1 MTVPKRAHMRA
12 IKIAMALT
20 GRPDPK
26 EILEA
31 TKYRNESWERAGIT
45 LSKSMDLYATAP
57 DAAKACVGTLHDIM
71 REAGRDPESYRYV
84 EPSAGTGPFL
94 EWLPDDTMAM
104 DILPRHPAVR
114 RGEFLTWEP
123 PHSDRSYAV
132 VGAPPLGH
140 YSDVTVAFINRALS
154 FADMVGMVVRHHVG
168 NRQVRGRHLHT
179 TPLDDMSVKD
189 LVGGHAPYRMEWRVW
204 TK

>member
-1 MTVPKRAHMRA
+1 MTVDKHAHKRAV
-12 IKIAMALT
+12 KIAMALT
-20 GRPDPK
+20 DRPDSR
-26 EILEA
+26 EVREA
-31 TKYRNESWERAGIT
+31 TKYRDHAWERAGIT

-71 REAGRDPESYRYV
+71 REAGRDPESYQYV

-94 EWLPDDTMAM
+94 KWLPPDTIAM
-104 DILPRHPAVR
+104 DILPRHPAVQQ
-114 RGEFLTWEP
+114 GEFLTWEP
-123 PHSDRSYAV
+123 PHSDRPYAV

-154 FADMVGMVVRHHVG
+154 FADMAGMVVRHHVG

-179 TPLDDMSVKD
+179 TPLDSMSATD
-189 LVGGHAPYRMEWRVW
+189 LTGGPTPYQMEWRVW
-204 TK
+204 AK